1 MNDENK
7 ITEKSGEIS
16 GYASV
21 FDVVDGHGDVILKG
35 AFKKAVNLFK
45 KGIKKPKFL
54 WQHDVASPI
63 GIIDELFEDDYGL
76 FVRGHLLLDIPK
88 AREACSLIKNK
99 AINGFSIGYNV
110 RDGYEKDGKKYINA
124 TNVLM
129 NATWVYNPEENTISV
144 SHDNTNTLW
153 RTLAENW
160 QLDKKHLENDLKWF
174 RYCFPSRKEKTKQ
187 RIKNLFNN
195 KK

>member
-7 ITEKSGEIS
+7 IAEKRSEIS

-21 FDVVDGHGDVILKG
+21 FNVVDSHGDVILKD
-35 AFKKAVNLFK
+35 AFEKAVKLFK

-54 WQHDVASPI
+54 WQHDVTSPI

-88 AREACSLIKNK
+88 AREACSLIKNE

-110 RDGYEKDGKKYINA
+110 RDGYEKDGKKYLTDIN
-124 TNVLM
+124 LL
-129 NATWVYNPEENTISV
+129 EISIV
-144 SHDNTNTLW
+144 TFPACEQAVISDAQKSDIV
-153 RTLAENW
+153 R
-160 QLDKKHLENDLKWF
+160 DLKSISEKVKQFLMKGEKYGIRNSKCYF
-174 RYCFPSRKEKTKQ
+174 RTR
-187 RIKNLFNN
+187 
-195 KK
+195 